1 MHWWGNRPAPGA
13 FFSLFLAVLSVTYP
27 VAVFLAL
34 KIVGPVLVAVSL
46 AALLIIR
53 ILFAVRQGKFG
64 ADILPLGLA
73 IVALAVISMFDIL
86 LALKFYPVILSLGLC
101 LVFAHSLYRP
111 PNVIERFARAME
123 PRLNARGVSY
133 TRNVALV
140 WISFFV
146 VNALIAAWLAFFAT
160 VAWWTLY
167 TGLIAYGVMACLFLG
182 EFAIRQTVKK
192 HHVAEG

>member
-1 MHWWGNRPAPGA
+1 MRWWRNRPAPEA
-13 FFSLFLAVLSVTYP
+13 FFSLLLAVLSVAYP

-34 KIVGPVLVAVSL
+34 KFVGPALVAMLL
-46 AALLIIR
+46 AGLLIIR
-53 ILFAVRQGKFG
+53 ILFAVRQGRFG

-73 IVALAVISMFDIL
+73 IVALAVISTFDVL
-86 LALKFYPVILSLGLC
+86 LALKFYPVILSVGLG
-101 LVFAHSLYRP
+101 LVFAHSMYRP

-123 PRLNARGVSY
+123 PRLNARGVAY
-133 TRNVALV
+133 TRNVALI
-140 WISFFV
+140 WIAFFV
-146 VNALIAAWLAFFAT
+146 LNALIAAWLALFAS